1 MLRLTALT
9 ACLRRKTLAA
19 VMQVVGIG
27 IANHIGVTC
36 LAQESKLVAS
46 PRAQAAEQQIRSA
59 LRQPVSWNFHETPLK
74 RVAEELSRHLGIN
87 VRIDENCLKDAALS
101 ADMPVTD
108 RAQNVSCETA
118 LDAALRSCN
127 LDWFVDEETVVITT
141 RDAANCRLVTRVYPV
156 RDLIKVRPTRD
167 RADDADSLINIITS
181 TVAAPTWD
189 QVGGQ
194 GGAEYFA
201 PAGTLLISQTRD
213 VHDQIGKLLAVL
225 RQARDEQGLHRRSP
239 ASGSA
244 AVGRALPVS
253 AASTRQYA
261 AAQEWNQPRVHQ

>member
-1 MLRLTALT
+1 MQR
-9 ACLRRKTLAA
+9 CRRK
-19 VMQVVGIG
+19 
-27 IANHIGVTC
+27 C
-36 LAQESKLVAS
+36 
-46 PRAQAAEQQIRSA
+46 RS
-59 LRQPVSWNFHETPLK
+59 LT
-74 RVAEELSRHLGIN
+74 EL
-87 VRIDENCLKDAALS
+87 
-101 ADMPVTD
+101 
-108 RAQNVSCETA
+108 QNVSCETA

-127 LDWFVDEETVVITT
+127 LDWCVDEETVVITT

-194 GGAEYFA
+194 GSAEYFA

-225 RQARDEQGLHRRSP
+225 RQARDEQGLHRRSS

-244 AVGRALPVS
+244 AVGHALPVS
-253 AASTRQYA
+253 PASTRNTRPPKNGINRACINDKFRPTFPLPPSCLHCLSNYKSRYCLLA
-261 AAQEWNQPRVHQ
+261 LADIEPACAVALS